1 MTSVTVDKPGA
12 NPGPARAK
20 PRKART
26 PAVGTFLMAVLIIF
40 FGFYVVYP
48 IALIFIQSFN
58 VAGVIVGDYRFGLEN
73 WREAFSE
80 PGVLES
86 LWNTVLVFA
95 SYTAISFP
103 LAVIISWLLARTQM
117 RWSKGL
123 EFMFW
128 VSFMLPNL
136 TTTIGWTL
144 LLDPYFGFIN
154 VWAQKLPFVN
164 GPIFDI
170 YSVEGIVFAHLMAN
184 ALSQKV
190 MLLTP
195 AFRNMN
201 VTLEEAGRI
210 SGAGS
215 LKTMMRITLPVMVP
229 AMVVVFMLNIVRM
242 FNSFEIEQI
251 LGTPIRF
258 YVYSTRIYDLVRNT
272 EPPADGQATALA
284 SLTLIII
291 LGIIPLQRWLLGRRQ
306 YTTITGNFKPGL
318 THIGVLQPIAF
329 GFVLFVVALLTVVPT
344 LTLLGGSFMTRAGF
358 FQATPTYTL
367 THWKMVLADPIFFRA
382 LETTFIISMSTAIVS
397 PVIFSMIAYV
407 LVRRKWPG
415 TATLDSIFWF
425 SAGIPGMLSGLG
437 LLWVIVGTPGL
448 NWLFGTI
455 WILIIVTILQG
466 KLTAV
471 QMFKS
476 TFLQMG
482 QDLEEAA
489 RTSGA
494 NWVYAYFR
502 IWLPLIAPTLVLIG
516 ILNFVLAA
524 GATSSVIL
532 LASRDTITLSLLAL
546 EYMTSAAGSSR
557 EVAGIISLFIV
568 AMTAGLAV
576 IARWFG
582 FQVGVKSR

>member
-1 MTSVTVDKPGA
+1 MTDTTIEVKRSVRPGA
-12 NPGPARAK
+12 K
-20 PRKART
+20 KKT
-26 PAVGTFLMAVLIIF
+26 PKLGTFIMAVLILF
-40 FGFYVVYP
+40 FGFYVIYP
-48 IALIFIQSFN
+48 ILLIFVQSFN
-58 VAGVIVGDYRFGLEN
+58 VAGVIVGEYSFSLDN
-73 WREAFSE
+73 WRKAFAE
-80 PGVLES
+80 PGILES
-86 LWNTVLVFA
+86 LGNTFLVFA
-95 SYTAISFP
+95 SYTAVSFP
-103 LAVIISWLLARTQM
+103 LAVVIAWLLARTKM
-117 RWSKGL
+117 RWSRGL

-128 VSFMLPNL
+128 VSFMLPSL

-154 VWAQKLPFVN
+154 VLAQKLPFVN
-164 GPIFDI
+164 GPLFNI

-215 LKTMMRITLPVMVP
+215 LKTMLRITLPVMVP
-229 AMVVVFMLNIVRM
+229 PMVVVFMLNLVRM

-258 YVYSTRIYDLVRNT
+258 YVYSTRIYELVRHT
-272 EPPADGQATALA
+272 EPPAYGQATALA
-284 SLTLIII
+284 SLTLLII
-291 LGIIPLQRWLLGRRQ
+291 LAIIPLQRWLLGRRQ
-306 YTTITGNFKPGL
+306 YTTISGNYKPGVTDL
-318 THIGVLQPIAF
+318 GLLQPLAF
-329 GFVLFVVALLTVVPT
+329 GLVLFIVAMLTVVPV

-367 THWKMVLADPIFFRA
+367 GHWKMVLADPIFFRA
-382 LETTFIISMSTAIVS
+382 LKTTFVLAITTAIIS
-397 PVIFSMIAYV
+397 PLIFSIIAYM
-407 LVRRKWPG
+407 LVRKKWPG
-415 TATLDSIFWF
+415 NGTLDSIFWF

-448 NWLFGTI
+448 SWLFGTI
-455 WILIIVTILQG
+455 WILIIVTVLQG

-476 TFLQMG
+476 SFLQMG
-482 QDLEEAA
+482 QDMEEAA

-494 NWVYAYFR
+494 SWIYAYFR

-516 ILNFVLAA
+516 ILNFTLAA

-532 LASRDTITLSLLAL
+532 LASRDTITLSLLTL
-546 EYMTSAAGSSR
+546 EYMTSATGSSR
-557 EVAGIISLFIV
+557 EVAGIISLFVV
-568 AMTAGLAV
+568 AMTTGLAL

-582 FQVGVKSR
+582 FQIGVKSR